1 MKNWL
6 ICVLACA
13 WATDL
18 TAQITLSGS
27 VRDVETGEPIAGATL
42 SPQHTFLNTYTNK
55 NGFFLI
61 KNLPPGMTFLR
72 VSSLGYQDTTLTL
85 ELTETRN
92 EDINLRKEVFVNEEV
107 IISSVRASEKS
118 GVAYATLS
126 SEDLRRQN
134 LGQDIPFLLNTTPSV
149 VVTSDAGTGVGYT
162 NFRIR
167 GSDITQVNV
176 TVNGIPINDAESHGV
191 WWVNMPDMASST
203 ESLQIQRGVG
213 TSSNG
218 AAAFG
223 ATMNLQTIK
232 LNSEPYGEIANAFG
246 SFNTRKHTLSLGSGL
261 IKDKFTFDGRLS
273 QIASDG
279 YIDRASSDLRSFF
292 VSGAYYGH
300 KNLIRVN
307 VFSGKEKTYQAWN
320 GVPEA
325 LLATNRTYNA
335 YTYENQTDNYKQDH
349 YQLIYNQQLGSR
361 WNLNTALHFTRGRG
375 YYEQYKEDQKFK
387 DYGLEDVVINN
398 QVVSTT
404 DLVRQLWLDNDF
416 YGGVWSLNYRDN
428 GIFSTTLGGG
438 ANRYDGDHFGE
449 VIWAK
454 YASTAGTKHRYYFNN
469 AVKTDFNIYS
479 KTVIDLTERF
489 SIAPDLQYRRI
500 QYSFLGYDAN
510 LNNTEQAV
518 TLNFFNPKIGFTY
531 DDHQGNTAY
540 VFLGIGHKEPNR
552 DDYTQ
557 SSPTERPRPEKLK
570 DLEFG
575 YKRKAKNY
583 SAGVNF
589 FYMNYKDQLVLT
601 GEINQ
606 VGAYN
611 RTNIAKS
618 FRAGVETEFSLQF
631 DERFYFNANLTY
643 SINRIKEFHEFV
655 DDYDNNTQVVN
666 EYRYVDIAFSPALV
680 GSANLRYRFFRNMET
695 ELIQKYVSR
704 QFLDNT
710 SHAERSLQPFWTTD
724 VRIIYSPG
732 IKFLK
737 KLDFTLQVN
746 NIFNRLYEPNGY
758 TFSYITGGELVTEN
772 YYFPQ
777 AGVNFAAGLTIR
789 F

>member
-6 ICVLACA
+6 IFLLICA
-13 WATDL
+13 SVVDL
-18 TAQITLSGS
+18 QAQASLSGT
-27 VRDVETGEPIAGATL
+27 VRDAETGGPVAGATVSLQHSFL
-42 SPQHTFLNTYTNK
+42 STSADK
-55 NGFFLI
+55 NGIFMI
-61 KNLPPGMTFLR
+61 RSLPKGINTFR
-72 VSSLGYQDTTLTL
+72 VSSLGYRDTTLTL
-85 ELTETRN
+85 ELN
-92 EDINLRKEVFVNEEV
+92 ENTSQEILLRKSVFVNEEV

-118 GVAYATLS
+118 AVAYTTLS
-126 SEDLRRQN
+126 AEELRRRN
-134 LGQDIPFLLNTTPSV
+134 VGQDIPFLLNTTPSA
-149 VVTSDAGTGVGYT
+149 VVTSDAGAGVGYT
-162 NFRIR
+162 NIRIR
-167 GSDITQVNV
+167 GSDITRINV

-191 WWVNMPDMASST
+191 WWVNMPDIASST

-213 TSSNG
+213 TSANG

-223 ATMNLQTIK
+223 ATMNLQTTK
-232 LNSEPYGEIANAFG
+232 LNSEPYGEVANAFG
-246 SFNTRKHTLSLGSGL
+246 SFNTRKHTLSFGTGL
-261 IKDKFTFDGRLS
+261 LKDKFTFDGRLS

-292 VSGAYYGH
+292 VSGGYYGN
-300 KNLIRVN
+300 KNLIRIN

-325 LLATNRTYNA
+325 LLTTNRTYNA

-361 WNLNTALHFTRGRG
+361 WNLNTALHFTRGKG

-387 DYGLEDVVINN
+387 DYGLEDVVVNN

-416 YGGVWSLNYRDN
+416 YGGVWSLNYAGD
-428 GIFSTTLGGG
+428 GTFSTTLGGSW
-438 ANRYDGDHFGE
+438 NLYDGNHFGE
-449 VIWAK
+449 VVWAE
-454 YASTAGTKHRYYFNN
+454 YAATAGTKHRYYFNN

-479 KTVIDLTERF
+479 KTIINLSKHF

-500 QYSFLGYDAN
+500 RYSFLGYDVD
-510 LNNTEQAV
+510 LNNVEQTV
-518 TLNFFNPKIGFTY
+518 TLNFFNPKIGLTY
-531 DDHQGNTAY
+531 NDLGGNTAY
-540 VFLGIGHKEPNR
+540 VFFGIGHKEPNR

-557 SSPTERPRPEKLK
+557 SSSNDRPRPEKLR

-575 YKRKAKNY
+575 YKRKRKIY

-589 FYMNYKDQLVLT
+589 YYMNYKDQLVLT

-611 RTNIAKS
+611 RTNIARS
-618 FRAGVETEFSLQF
+618 FRAGAETEFSLQLNKNLF
-631 DERFYFNANLTY
+631 FNTNFTY
-643 SINRIKEFHEFV
+643 SINKIQDFKEFI
-655 DDYDNNTQVVN
+655 DNYDNNTQVVN
-666 EYRYVDIAFSPALV
+666 EYKNTDIAFSPSLV
-680 GSANLRYRFFRNMET
+680 ASASLRYCLFGNTEA

-710 SHAERSLQPFWTTD
+710 SNAARALQPFWTTD
-724 VRIIYSPG
+724 VRLAYSPKM
-732 IKFLK
+732 KFLER
-737 KLDFTLQVN
+737 LDFTLQVN
-746 NIFNRLYEPNGY
+746 NIFNHLYEPNGY
-758 TFSYITGGELVTEN
+758 TFSHISGGELITEN

-777 AGVNFAAGLTIR
+777 AGINFSAGLAIR